1 MKRQTVLLA
10 ACLLAR
16 AAVAAGVANGGF
28 EEGLENWIGG
38 ATMALD
44 ETAAHV
50 GVRSLRL
57 AVEDPMRDEVYARQ
71 HVPVTGGALYE
82 ASCFAMTEDVR
93 KAPGKMPSVG
103 AGLIV
108 EWADADGKWLTSG
121 EYACGLW
128 GTTNW
133 TRVAC
138 EHLKAPEGAAFAIVH
153 LALRGAGTAWFDD
166 VSLSGRSVAT
176 EKVAP
181 ADDAAFSNNCPR
193 FAWRQLEGV
202 RRYTLELSR
211 DPAFPSGATLSYEAG
226 GHESFQ
232 LESPLAPGTW
242 HWRVS
247 SPGRDDPAAWSFVQ
261 TAPQEA
267 DCLPPLVR
275 TMARRVTDPAQPFT
289 VAVEG
294 EVADIAFQAPAFG
307 EVCGSPGGDA
317 PTARP
322 SFSFAPPP
330 GGWPRGLTE
339 GEIVAVD
346 AAGNRAATPFWL
358 LNAPIPTNA
367 VAIGP
372 DGCYWQGGKRIFPL
386 GIYEVAPKYMAE
398 VRAAGWD
405 VVHQYAWEYSQDD
418 DACRAYLDACWAA
431 DGLRAFIGFDR
442 GVTTHDGIVQGNFAH
457 VARRVG
463 ALADHPGLFCWYL
476 FDEPEV
482 MEYFVTPDR
491 LAEFADLVRALD
503 PFHPVVMTTWGASM
517 NDYRRTWDTHWTQ
530 AYGNPADVAKEIDN
544 HRHLLNNDSPITLL
558 VTCND
563 NGFGAALAKGESP
576 APDTFHRD
584 YDHLRAAAFL
594 GVVKECNG
602 LFWWWFARD
611 NCGPHYSAACLPEA
625 WANLV
630 RVVAELRAVRP
641 LVMADGPV
649 ETGTAE
655 AADGARVEWWRK
667 TVGDRTLF
675 IAVNTADHPVSVTVS
690 VPGDAPRTLD
700 LRRYEVWTE
709 GFDETPIS
717 HRNNFESHP

>member
-1 MKRQTVLLA
+1 MKRLQLLVIVGLLA
-10 ACLLAR
+10 SGAF
-16 AAVAAGVANGGF
+16 AAGVLNGGF
-28 EEGLENWIGG
+28 EEGLENWTGG
-38 ATMALD
+38 ATMSLD
-44 ETAAHV
+44 ETAAHD
-50 GVRSLRL
+50 GVCSVRL
-57 AVEDPMRDEVYARQ
+57 VVEDPMRDEVYVKQ
-71 HVPVTGGALYE
+71 YVPVTGGTLYE
-82 ASCFAMTEDVR
+82 ASCFARTENVR

-108 EWADADGKWLTSG
+108 EWADADGIWLTSG
-121 EYACGLW
+121 EYACNLW

-133 TRVAC
+133 TQVSC
-138 EHLKAPEGAAFAIVH
+138 KHLRAPDEAVFAIVY

-176 EKVAP
+176 EKIAP
-181 ADDAAFSNNCPR
+181 ADGSTISNNCPR
-193 FAWRQLEGV
+193 FEWRWLECIP
-202 RRYTLELSR
+202 RYTLELSC
-211 DPAFPSGATLSYEAG
+211 DPAFPAEATLSFDAG
-226 GHESFQ
+226 GRKAFQ
-232 LESPLAPGTW
+232 LERPLAPGTW

-247 SPGRDDPAAWSFVQ
+247 SPGRDDSTAWSFVQ
-261 TAPQEA
+261 TVPQET

-275 TMARRVTDPAQPFT
+275 TMARRVTAPDEPFT
-289 VAVEG
+289 AAVAG
-294 EVADIAFQAPAFG
+294 EVSDIAFQAHAFG
-307 EVCGSPGGDA
+307 IVRGSPGQD
-317 PTARP
+317 TQQR
-322 SFSFAPPP
+322 FFTFAPPS

-346 AAGNRAATPFWL
+346 AVGNRAAMPFWL
-358 LNAPIPTNA
+358 LNAPIPENA

-372 DGCYWQGGKRIFPL
+372 DGCYWQGGERIFPL

-418 DACRAYLDACWAA
+418 DACRSYLDACWAA

-442 GVTTHDGIVQGNFAH
+442 GVTTHEGIVQGNLAH

-476 FDEPEV
+476 FDEPNKPEQ
-482 MEYFVTPDR
+482 FVTPDG

-503 PFHPVVMTTWGASM
+503 PFHPVVMTTWGTSM

-530 AYGNPADVAKEIDN
+530 AYETPAHVAKEIDR
-544 HRHLLNNDSPITLL
+544 HRRLLNNASPITLL

-563 NGFGAALAKGESP
+563 NGFGAALARGESP
-576 APDTFHRD
+576 DPGIFHRD
-584 YDHLRAAAFL
+584 YNHLRAAAFL
-594 GVVKECNG
+594 GIVKECNG

-630 RVVAELRAVRP
+630 RVVAELRAVLP
-641 LVMADGPV
+641 LVTADGRV
-649 ETGTAE
+649 ASGTAE
-655 AADGARVEWWRK
+655 AGRDRVEWWRK

-700 LRRYEVWTE
+700 LRRYQVWTE